1 MLIICWLVSKGVN
14 MQITTFVGDIDP
26 ANKSLAF
33 IDYRLS
39 FNSYRGMESS
49 QHNRYQIDD
58 VYNILKLLNQIR
70 PNKNLLQIRVGDSK
84 DRPNNLPAE
93 RDYAEFCK
101 NAKKLTGRGTQDA
114 MRKNFFVDWDR
125 IGLIHRYDINKRLV
139 PPFSRKAIHYVSMSD
154 IGLQFIRE
162 PNLVHRNFMFSK
174 LLNEFLK
181 GFVQS
186 TLNVITTTNLDYITF
201 DELMFF
207 VSAIDHPEYGIKTQE
222 CEELITEYRALTRIQ
237 KKATIDELKKKL
249 EPKLFEG
256 NKTVQRDY
264 DNWKNKYVQIWGL
277 FKDLPFF
284 IIDEATKTN
293 GKLYL
298 TTSNYTAEKY
308 SRKDMNRSPQAKVDY
323 FTNHQVNKTHGFELD
338 HIIPLLIA
346 ENVQE
351 FHYLDDWQ
359 NLLYIDG
366 KTHAIKSQKG
376 SNHMILSQ
384 DLSNDNI
391 LYLSDTS
398 DDTLSVMNG
407 SEGLFNTKFVQK
419 MVNYNSDFLNHI
431 ETKV

>member
-1 MLIICWLVSKGVN
+1 MN
-14 MQITTFVGDIDP
+14 ITTFVGDIDP
-26 ANKSLAF
+26 ANKALAF

-58 VYNILKLLNQIR
+58 VYNILKILNDMR
-70 PNKNLLQIRVGDSK
+70 PNKGLLQIRVGDSSK
-84 DRPNNLPAE
+84 RPSNLPQE
-93 RDYAEFCK
+93 RDYAEFCNK
-101 NAKKLTGRGTQDA
+101 AKKITGIGTQDA
-114 MRKNFFVDWDR
+114 MRKNLFVDWDR
-125 IGLIHRYDINKRLV
+125 IGLIHRYDNKEQLV
-139 PPFSRKAIHYVSMSD
+139 PPFSRKTIRYVSMSD
-154 IGLQFIRE
+154 IGLQFIKE

-186 TLNVITTTNLDYITF
+186 TLNVITTTSLNFITF
-201 DELMFF
+201 DEFMFF
-207 VSAIDHPEYGIKTQE
+207 VSAIEHPDYGITTQK
-222 CEELITEYRALTRIQ
+222 CESLIIEYRALTRIQ
-237 KKATIDELKKKL
+237 KKATITELKKKL
-249 EPKLFEG
+249 EPKSFKG
-256 NKTVQRDY
+256 NKKVQRDY
-264 DNWKNKYVQIWGL
+264 ANWKNKYVQIWGL

-284 IIDEATKTN
+284 IIDETTKSN
-293 GKLYL
+293 ANLYL
-298 TTSNYTAEKY
+298 TSSNYTAEKY

-323 FTNHQVNKTHGFELD
+323 FTNHQVNKTYGFELD

-351 FHYLDDWQ
+351 FHYLDNWK

-384 DLSNDNI
+384 DLSNNNI

-398 DDTLSVMNG
+398 NDTLSVMNG

-419 MVNYNSDFLNHI
+419 MVSYNSDFLNHI
-431 ETKV
+431 KTKV